1 MKEIVK
7 WTYEFSKNGTPAA
20 HAAPGET
27 VKFIAEDGLGGQI
40 QRDDQ
45 LLTDIVF
52 EQCNGAA
59 GPLFVDGAEPGD
71 ALAVDILNIDVA
83 DHGVACTI
91 QGMGPLWDRCE
102 LRTRR
107 FEIRDGYAL
116 FNDGVKWPI
125 DPMIGVIGTAPD
137 GDDVPTGYV
146 FNGGGN
152 MDSRRIR
159 KGATVWFP
167 VRVPGALL
175 CMGDLHATMGDG
187 EVIGT
192 GIEIAG
198 EITVRIRLLKNFKL
212 NWPVTE
218 TRGAWFVNTCGAT
231 CDEAIDRGYKE
242 LHRLISQAY
251 GWDGTDTAIYMSV
264 QGFLESNQACL
275 TPDEGGDT
283 FRVGTPKVPN
293 KPRLIG

>member
-7 WTYEFSKNGTPAA
+7 WTYEFSKNGVPVE
-20 HAAPGET
+20 HAVPGET

-40 QRDDQ
+40 QQNDQ

-52 EQCNGAA
+52 EKCNGAA
-59 GPLFVDGAEPGD
+59 GPLYIDGAEPGD

-91 QGMGPLWDRCE
+91 EGMGPLWDSCE

-116 FNDGVKWPI
+116 FNDDVKWPI

-152 MDSRRIR
+152 MDSRKIR

-167 VRVPGALL
+167 VRVKGAML

-198 EITVRIRLLKNFKL
+198 EITVRVRLVKNFKL

-218 TRGAWFVNTCGAT
+218 TKNAWFVNTCGDT

-242 LHRLISQAY
+242 MQRLISQAY
-251 GWDGTDTAIYMSV
+251 GWDMTDTAIYMSV

-293 KPRLIG
+293 KPRLIP